1 MDTAVEI
8 ENEVDSVTR
17 FGRTWQTHRD
27 GSSSSEM
34 THHRYVGDGNKPTY
48 TTADAFMTPQS

>member
-1 MDTAVEI
+1 MYTAVEI

-34 THHRYVGDGNKPTY
+34 TRYRYVGDGNKPAY
-48 TTADAFMTPQS
+48 TAADAFMMPQS